1 MLKKVV
7 AVAAIA
13 LWGAG
18 ASAKVYTVDK
28 EHTNI
33 GFTVKHLMISK
44 VRGRFNQFSGEFAYD
59 EQAKTFKDVKATI
72 DVDSIDTNEKE
83 RDKHLKSPDF
93 FGVDPKNSKA
103 PGNTIT
109 FVMASYSPAKAGGG
123 KATGDLTI
131 KGIKKTIDLEVEEG
145 GFAKDPWGNER
156 AAFTARG
163 KINRKD
169 FGLNWNKLVE
179 AGGVMVGE
187 EVELIIEA
195 QGIAK

>member
-1 MLKKVV
+1 MITKLV
-7 AVAAIA
+7 AIA
-13 LWGAG
+13 MIALPSAG
-18 ASAKVYTVDK
+18 AFAKTYTVDK
-28 EHTNI
+28 EHTNV

-44 VRGRFNQFSGEFAYD
+44 VRGRFDQFNGEFTYD
-59 EQAKTFKDVKATI
+59 EKKKTFKDVKASI
-72 DVDSIDTNEKE
+72 DVDSINTNEKE

-93 FGVDPKNSKA
+93 FGVDLKNPKA

-109 FVMASYSPAKAGGG
+109 FAMTSYSPAKSGGG
-123 KATGDLTI
+123 KATGDITI
-131 KGIKKTIDLEVEEG
+131 KGITKKIDLEIEEG